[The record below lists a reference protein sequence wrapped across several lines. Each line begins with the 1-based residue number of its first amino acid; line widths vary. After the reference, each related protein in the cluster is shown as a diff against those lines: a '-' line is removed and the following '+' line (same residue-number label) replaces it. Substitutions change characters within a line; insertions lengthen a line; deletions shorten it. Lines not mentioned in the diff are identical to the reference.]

1 MIRRPPRSTLFP
13 YTTLFRSFRPQLR
26 HEHGPELASMVAVQG
41 AVLGEQLRGR
51 GAGEE
56 PRAREHAIGQ
66 SGEAGV
72 EPPRH
77 GHREP
82 ALTAAN
88 PPVRHEGAWRVL

>member
-1 MIRRPPRSTLFP
+1 V
-13 YTTLFRSFRPQLR
+13 
-26 HEHGPELASMVAVQG
+26 VAVQG

-51 GAGEE
+51 DAGEE

-82 ALTAAN
+82 ALAAAN
-88 PPVRHEGAWRVL
+88 RPVRHEAACRFL